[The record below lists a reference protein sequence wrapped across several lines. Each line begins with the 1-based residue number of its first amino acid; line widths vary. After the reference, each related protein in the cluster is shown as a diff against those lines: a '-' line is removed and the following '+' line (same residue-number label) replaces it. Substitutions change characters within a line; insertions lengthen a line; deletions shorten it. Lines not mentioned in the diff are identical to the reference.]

1 MNDSNNNNNRS
12 ALTDYMNLSYMSNL
26 KSIKMYLNNQQIWIR
41 SNLKF
46 ADQIVDNVFSS
57 DNQHH

>member
-1 MNDSNNNNNRS
+1 MNDSNNNCS
-12 ALTDYMNLSYMSNL
+12 VLTDYMNLSYMSNL
-26 KSIKMYLNNQQIWIR
+26 KSIKMFLNNQQIWIR

-46 ADQIVDNVFSS
+46 TDKIVDNVFSS